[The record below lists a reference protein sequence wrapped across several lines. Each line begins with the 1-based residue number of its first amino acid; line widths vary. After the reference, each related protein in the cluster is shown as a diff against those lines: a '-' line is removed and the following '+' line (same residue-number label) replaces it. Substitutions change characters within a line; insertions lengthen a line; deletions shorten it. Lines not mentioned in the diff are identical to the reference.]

1 MFAGNNSDYAMKNKT
16 NLQPLSGGSRDIDS
30 LPLFMDPTVDWAFKF
45 IFPVEIQ
52 IKVENIFSFFNKS
65 L

>member
-1 MFAGNNSDYAMKNKT
+1 MLAVEETD
-16 NLQPLSGGSRDIDS
+16 
-30 LPLFMDPTVDWAFKF
+30 KF
-45 IFPVEIQ
+45 EFPVEIQ

>member
-1 MFAGNNSDYAMKNKT
+1 
-16 NLQPLSGGSRDIDS
+16 
-30 LPLFMDPTVDWAFKF
+30 MDPYEHQETKKGADPSQFDFLVSLLSINNTNKF
-45 IFPVEIQ
+45 EFPVEIQ